1 MSGKKRKY
9 DKDYLKY
16 DLTDT
21 TVNGQV
27 VPQCVICFENLSND
41 ALRPSLLQ
49 RHLQTKHP
57 GHQDKPSS
65 FFQSK
70 KDSFKIMKIASR
82 ECFCQSTTAEV
93 VETSYEIAHMIAKE
107 KKPHTIGETLIK
119 PCMLKAASLVLG
131 EASSTK
137 LGKISLSDSSIKIRI
152 NELAKDIECQVL
164 KKVHVSP
171 FFAIQ
176 CDETTDVAQLSQL
189 LVYVR
194 FVGPSLIEEEILFC
208 RPLETTAKAENVF
221 QVVTTFFDN
230 NGIKWEKL
238 VGVCTDGAP
247 AMIGSRRGFI
257 SRIKQKSPNA
267 IGSHCVIH
275 REALA
280 ARTLSLLQWK
290 ISLQ

>member
-1 MSGKKRKY
+1 MHVKSS
-9 DKDYLKY
+9 
-16 DLTDT
+16 
-21 TVNGQV
+21 QS
-27 VPQCVICFENLSND
+27 CV
-41 ALRPSLLQ
+41 
-49 RHLQTKHP
+49 
-57 GHQDKPSS
+57 
-65 FFQSK
+65 
-70 KDSFKIMKIASR
+70 
-82 ECFCQSTTAEV
+82 
-93 VETSYEIAHMIAKE
+93 
-107 KKPHTIGETLIK
+107 
-119 PCMLKAASLVLG
+119 G
-131 EASSTK
+131 EANSKK
-137 LGKISLSDSSIKIRI
+137 LGKISLSDSSIKARI

-164 KKVHVSP
+164 KKVHASP

-280 ARTLSLLQWK
+280 AWTLSATMKDKLA
-290 ISLQ
+290 I